1 MFSIAVFHVTGQ
13 DGNKIHNKKILDDI
27 KQVMVLSF
35 LSILPSLASVV
46 QSLFDRVEL
55 LVAHR

>member
-27 KQVMVLSF
+27 KQVMVLS

>member
-1 MFSIAVFHVTGQ
+1 VTGQ
-13 DGNKIHNKKILDDI
+13 DGNKIHNKKILNDI
-27 KQVMVLSF
+27 KQVMLLSF

-46 QSLFDRVEL
+46 QSLFDRVDL